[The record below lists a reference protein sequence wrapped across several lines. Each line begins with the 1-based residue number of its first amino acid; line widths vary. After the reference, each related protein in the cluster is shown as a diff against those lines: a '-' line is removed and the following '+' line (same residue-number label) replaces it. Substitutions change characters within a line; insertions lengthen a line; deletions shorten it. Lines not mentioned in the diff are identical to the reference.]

1 MFVAGTTKT
10 TDSAATVAA
19 VTSVT
24 AMTRRGHETVN
35 EPDGMEQPKNRK
47 RRSGIVTTSQATSER
62 RFLGVDR
69 HHFQFPSVE
78 KLIKKYSHL
87 IAQQQN
93 TKNGHV
99 RACEYCNKCSSE
111 TSSAS
116 VSPSQ
121 SPPLTTMTL
130 KTGVDQYND
139 HNGDNDNE
147 NQNAELE
154 KSQIEINNEN
164 CLIGLG
170 SSELNSPVVS
180 DDGLCSVDIP
190 DCGKHGFGSDLAIDI
205 LPESDD
211 DKYSLVTTTNHSNSV
226 SFEASDTSS
235 IFAEDMFEFSN
246 KIPLEKLTMKNCF
259 RRRQT
264 WTGPLQDETDET
276 NSATD
281 VTDKVSVRKTCSLDQ
296 SKNGLGLRSLYK
308 IRRKGSCFSNE
319 EFDDDDMLEYRCV
332 RTPSVV
338 ISDHS
343 DDPNLASSTIT
354 LEEIEEFQ
362 NIRLENQMNNAFA
375 DSSSDCSG
383 TSCWSNVNNCTN
395 VLDNEYEIIEC
406 GRKISDCS
414 TCSAFSFEE
423 EEFTRTKVTF
433 STSVCTFYWYR

>member
-10 TDSAATVAA
+10 TDSAATAA
-19 VTSVT
+19 VVASVT

-35 EPDGMEQPKNRK
+35 EPDGLEQSKIRK

-93 TKNGHV
+93 AKNDHV
-99 RACEYCNKCSSE
+99 RAYEYCNKCSSE

-116 VSPSQ
+116 ISLSPS
-121 SPPLTTMTL
+121 PPPITMTA
-130 KTGVDQYND
+130 KTGARLYND
-139 HNGDNDNE
+139 HNGENDNE
-147 NQNAELE
+147 NQHAELKE
-154 KSQIEINNEN
+154 SQIEINNES
-164 CLIGLG
+164 CLIGPC
-170 SSELNSPVVS
+170 SSEFDSAVVS
-180 DDGLCSVDIP
+180 DDGFWPVDVP
-190 DCGKHGFGSDLAIDI
+190 DCGKHGSGSDSAIEI
-205 LPESDD
+205 LPDSDD
-211 DKYSLVTTTNHSNSV
+211 DKYSLATTTNRSNSV
-226 SFEASDTSS
+226 SFEASGTGSG
-235 IFAEDMFEFSN
+235 FAEDVFEFSDT
-246 KIPLEKLTMKNCF
+246 IPLEKMTMKNCF

-264 WTGPLQDETDET
+264 WTGPLQDETDEAKT
-276 NSATD
+276 AAN

-319 EFDDDDMLEYRCV
+319 EFDDDDMMEYRCV

-362 NIRLENQMNNAFA
+362 NVRLENQMNNAFA

-383 TSCWSNVNNCTN
+383 TSVWSNVNNCTN

-423 EEFTRTKVTF
+423 EEFTRTKVIF
-433 STSVCTFYWYR
+433 SASVCTFYWYR